1 MAVVLRRSGKLD
13 EALEMLERV
22 LEIKKKALKGT
33 HTDIAMVYRN
43 MAAVVYDQGKLDES
57 VAIQER
63 ALALM
68 VQTHEPAHT
77 DVGLYKLYLGE
88 LVEEQKDY
96 PRALKLLLEA
106 LECLNNLTQK
116 LAEKGEKP
124 KKRISTRTKDGNEAV
139 ERIYAAM

>member
-1 MAVVLRRSGKLD
+1 MQQMLILFFSRLFFFFGIPCVFLGVVFAPRPCH
-13 EALEMLERV
+13 V
-22 LEIKKKALKGT
+22 PQ
-33 HTDIAMVYRN
+33 YRN